1 MESRGAWIH
10 GVGMT
15 TPLGLRAAATAAA
28 VRGGISR
35 HRESS
40 IINRKGAPM
49 ILASLE
55 DESLPPL
62 ASELATRHALTSRQ
76 LRMLRLATYAL
87 REAASA
93 LPPAER
99 PLLLLTGPEPHP
111 KKPALPP
118 LGEGFLG
125 ALALQAG
132 VSLDL
137 ARSEM
142 TSNGRA
148 GGVELLGR
156 AMGLLHS
163 RRATSVLV
171 GGVDSHLDT
180 GLLGLLDEEGRVH
193 ADEVLDGFVPGEGA
207 GFLLLSLHR
216 SLPGSTAL
224 AFVSAPGVGV
234 EQGHRY
240 SAEPCL
246 GNGLADAIRA
256 AVQGASGLQI
266 RTVLASF
273 NGESFGAKEWGVAFI
288 RNREAFHAELR
299 MEHPADCFGD
309 LGAACGPVLV
319 GLAALGLK
327 KGYLPG
333 PCLAWCSS
341 EGALRAASLV
351 SGEPV

>member
-1 MESRGAWIH
+1 MQGHGAWIH

-35 HRESS
+35 LRESA

-49 ILASLE
+49 ILATLA
-55 DESLPPL
+55 DADLPPL
-62 ASELATRHALTSRQ
+62 APELARRPDLTSRQ
-76 LRMLRLATYAL
+76 LRMLRLATPAL
-87 REAASA
+87 QEAASA
-93 LPPAER
+93 LVPGER
-99 PLLLLTGPEPHP
+99 PPLLLAGPEPHP
-111 KKPALPP
+111 KKPTPS
-118 LGEGFLG
+118 LGEGFLEL
-125 ALALQAG
+125 LALQTG
-132 VSLDL
+132 VSLDQG
-137 ARSEM
+137 RSEA
-142 TSNGRA
+142 SSRGRA
-148 GGVELLGR
+148 GGLELLGR

-180 GLLGLLDEEGRVH
+180 GLLGVLDEEGRVH

-207 GFLLLSLHR
+207 GFLLLSSR
-216 SLPGSTAL
+216 RVLPTSTAL
-224 AFVSAPGVGV
+224 AFVSTPGTGV

-240 SAEPCL
+240 SVEPYL

-256 AVQGASGLQI
+256 AVGGSSRLSIQ
-266 RTVLASF
+266 TVLASF
-273 NGESFGAKEWGVAFI
+273 NGESFGGKEWGVAFI
-288 RNREAFHAELR
+288 RNREAFHPELR

-319 GLAALGLK
+319 GLAVLGLK

-341 EGALRAASLV
+341 EGAPRAAALV
-351 SGEPV
+351 SSEPV

>member
-1 MESRGAWIH
+1 MEGRGAWIH

-35 HRESS
+35 LRESA

-49 ILASLE
+49 ILATLA
-55 DESLPPL
+55 DAALPPL
-62 ASELATRHALTSRQ
+62 AARLAVRHDLTSRQ
-76 LRMLRLATYAL
+76 LRMLRLATHAL
-87 REAASA
+87 QEVASM
-93 LPPAER
+93 LVPGER
-99 PLLLLTGPEPHP
+99 PPLLLAGPESHP
-111 KKPALPP
+111 KKPVPP
-118 LGEGFLG
+118 LGVGFPEL
-125 ALALQAG
+125 LALQTG
-132 VSLDL
+132 VCLDEG
-137 ARSEM
+137 RSE
-142 TSNGRA
+142 TSSRGRA
-148 GGVELLGR
+148 GGLELLGR
-156 AMGLLHS
+156 AMELLHS

-207 GFLLLSLHR
+207 AFLLLSSR
-216 SLPGSTAL
+216 KVLPTSKAL
-224 AFVSAPGVGV
+224 AFVSAPGTGA

-240 SAEPCL
+240 SAEPYL
-246 GNGLADAIRA
+246 GDGLADSIRA
-256 AVQGASGLQI
+256 AVGSASGLPV
-266 RTVLASF
+266 RTVLSSF
-273 NGESFGAKEWGVAFI
+273 NGESFGGKEWGVAFI
-288 RNREAFHAELR
+288 RNREAFHTELR

-327 KGYLPG
+327 KRYLPG

-341 EGALRAASLV
+341 EGAPRAAALV
-351 SGEPV
+351 SSEPV